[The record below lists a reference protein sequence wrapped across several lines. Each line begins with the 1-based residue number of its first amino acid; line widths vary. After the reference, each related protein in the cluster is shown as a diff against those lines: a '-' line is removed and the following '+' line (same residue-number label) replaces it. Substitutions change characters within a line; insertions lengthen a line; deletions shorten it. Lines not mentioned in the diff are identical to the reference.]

1 MSKNRRVRIPV
12 EDSAVI
18 TSAQSYTPEST
29 ADNKS
34 ERAQST
40 YPLKIYEGKNYL
52 PSAYGYKSFWGT
64 QKDIGADLPAGVVAH
79 DIFVFQTQDFKNVP
93 VALTDDGIYVLKPE
107 VINLESYTITEQT
120 EGFTAFLY
128 HEELIGGQ
136 WVIDDPIPITEWP
149 FFLPPSDYDLDD
161 YYWINLDPNYSIA
174 QEGLVTTWNVKAMM
188 DVPGNSGIYGITFQL
203 LASGQPS
210 NNVWLPSAMTSGV
223 EEVTGNR
230 TVGSF
235 ELSATNMSMYA
246 DDYSNDGGQ
255 GYTIHSLEI
264 EFPEIQIEGASA
276 PAEWVKLLDLPVP
289 PVGTSFRWTMAQL
302 SSILFL
308 YREDQDEVFF
318 IEEIIDAQGINI
330 DQFNG
335 AKVAPVQLAADPD
348 SPLEIWGY
356 QPTLL
361 NMEGQIGIYR
371 AGASLGFWDSDNAFA
386 FSAINDYTDFA
397 PSLTNLANITK
408 INRLIGRVTHV
419 IGMGRDFVIYGTRS
433 IIRMIESTQGTTR
446 FIAQPIITNVG
457 VAYPREVVVAAPDT
471 THYCWTSA
479 GLMQISQSEI
489 QPIIPDIGDYL
500 KQAKGPQYLSLLNSR
515 YLCLEVLDPDFING
529 NIEFSAQTVDPDD
542 YVFDEVV
549 SPGYEG
555 EDYQVD
561 GGDVC
566 YISGDQFD
574 DSAVN
579 AVKPHI
585 IIPLYAAW
593 IYSGATVG
601 IVEQLKVGESRL
613 FDFNITK
620 GDIFDHLRKYY
631 PFDITQADLPTFDQ
645 AQVDAWEEDQKQ
657 HLINHYL
664 TNEDYNAIAQET
676 YIAVQELAAGSAEA
690 VGIADPLADYII
702 QETAYISKPPDAVF
716 AYSSDGVAN
725 SNAAIDLLPVTLE
738 LAEWAGNATVELFN
752 GDKVDFDMGLGST
765 FPRIVYGWLT
775 NATTAEANEV
785 ITPIQYM
792 QTLDLS
798 VDTIVKDKY
807 DKAFFLDNPNN
818 ILYDAELKSSVPILY
833 RNTPSAVKLDVTM
846 TSGFNTLIG
855 MLITFNEGGFDGDS
869 QIGPISMDPVL
880 PYSFSGDIFN
890 SAPSVNSDLVANEA
904 RIYGRVLGNDSVTPL
919 FASRGDMPYD
929 ETMGIWKTCVL
940 PFMEAWIA
948 DREVDQGKTVA
959 TVTWKIL
966 VGDGSNLIAE
976 VSDSYPGLSF
986 DPALE
991 LTLAEKAEFHAQIH
1005 NYWDLELLGGA
1016 IQTVAKTAKWPFVD
1030 LQAYYMTEE
1039 STAQTNINDLICG
1052 QAFDASFYPPAV
1064 PATNITTFL
1073 DEEDYIGLMA
1083 TVVWWYNQNNDNLEL
1098 DGSFIIGA
1106 SGQVD
1111 VPLGWTLEEADA
1123 AGWPTNVT
1131 AQALAANQVITLT
1144 TALSQGSAALGA
1156 GAEGFAKALVCGT
1169 ADAETVSI
1177 PEVPAITYEKWEIE
1191 TPPLTFV
1198 LSNGLLAPYDPTFY
1212 GAYVFDLHLKKWGQL
1227 NTEYKNLINYQ
1238 PISNYTPGVV
1248 DHDGFNI
1255 EAGALLPQGVVT
1267 VFDFD
1272 PAESYIRYG
1281 KFQQLAR
1288 MNTQI
1293 SEVGV
1298 TFRHASTG
1306 LIAVQWSVDG
1316 RVLEYGWSEA
1326 IAFENALNKTLQCSK
1341 IGQWATVTVAGKYDI
1356 TGMTIKYKRAGD
1368 R

>member
-1 MSKNRRVRIPV
+1 
-12 EDSAVI
+12 
-18 TSAQSYTPEST
+18 
-29 ADNKS
+29 
-34 ERAQST
+34 
-40 YPLKIYEGKNYL
+40 LKIYEGKNYL

-433 IIRMIESTQGTTR
+433 IIRMLESTQGTTR
-446 FIAQPIITNVG
+446 FIAQPIITSVG

-529 NIEFSAQTVDPDD
+529 NIEFSAQTVDPED

-566 YISGDQFD
+566 YISSDQFD
-574 DSAVN
+574 DSSVN

-593 IYSGATVG
+593 IYEGPTIGVQELGTIKGNKLYEFS
-601 IVEQLKVGESRL
+601 L
-613 FDFNITK
+613 TK
-620 GDIFDHLRKYY
+620 GEIFDHLRKYY
-631 PFDITQADLPTFDQ
+631 PFDITQADLPTFEQ
-645 AQVDAWEEDQKQ
+645 AQLDLWEPDQLQQIIDKIEGQ
-657 HLINHYL
+657 GIQSAIDSTALAVADLVAGTGVVIDIDTAAVTDFSIN
-664 TNEDYNAIAQET
+664 
-676 YIAVQELAAGSAEA
+676 
-690 VGIADPLADYII
+690 
-702 QETAYISKPPDAVF
+702 ETAFVQLPPSTRGINNGTYPIPKDV
-716 AYSSDGVAN
+716 
-725 SNAAIDLLPVTLE
+725 P
-738 LAEWAGNATVELFN
+738 LAEWAGDGDILAQGLAWLGYLGWSDTPALGENQEFVYLPDFELDTNTTVANKYDLAYFLTNPNVLQNNATLVKVGTTLYRCVPNKWKMDYTIDADAFVNINIRLTFADGFTTFRASTHGETVIPVPFNIGETTIEVSSEIDTTAALAAFNSISGIHTGGGSNVAPFFN
-752 GDKVDFDMGLGST
+752 GADPLGNPTFWYLPNDLVFSIWNTYILPTAQSYINGTKATQEPAHGVLTKVEIGIGTARDSVGNVLD
-765 FPRIVYGWLT
+765 W
-775 NATTAEANEV
+775 AEAADPLDV
-785 ITPIQYM
+785 
-792 QTLDLS
+792 DLS
-798 VDTIVKDKY
+798 IYHTTSQKAAQASGVKGHWSLYQDFGSLTVSGTHSATWPYIVLDDFTMDAPFDTQED
-807 DKAFFLDNPNN
+807 
-818 ILYDAELKSSVPILY
+818 
-833 RNTPSAVKLDVTM
+833 
-846 TSGFNTLIG
+846 IG
-855 MLITFNEGGFDGDS
+855 EF
-869 QIGPISMDPVL
+869 
-880 PYSFSGDIFN
+880 IF
-890 SAPSVNSDLVANEA
+890 
-904 RIYGRVLGNDSVTPL
+904 
-919 FASRGDMPYD
+919 
-929 ETMGIWKTCVL
+929 
-940 PFMEAWIA
+940 
-948 DREVDQGKTVA
+948 
-959 TVTWKIL
+959 
-966 VGDGSNLIAE
+966 
-976 VSDSYPGLSF
+976 
-986 DPALE
+986 
-991 LTLAEKAEFHAQIH
+991 
-1005 NYWDLELLGGA
+1005 
-1016 IQTVAKTAKWPFVD
+1016 
-1030 LQAYYMTEE
+1030 
-1039 STAQTNINDLICG
+1039 G
-1052 QAFDASFYPPAV
+1052 QAADASFYPPAV

-1098 DGSFIIGA
+1098 DDSFIIGA